1 MQQFLI
7 ILRGVTASGKST
19 ISKRLRNFEEKT
31 VWLKVDNFKDF
42 FAEDSSN
49 ALEFVNGSAIA
60 TLDYLLDQ
68 GFSVVMD
75 GVFQDTK
82 AIDDA
87 VNLAKSKNIK
97 SIVYQIKCSLQEI
110 QKRDQTRNGVKEGHR
125 KPLENETITLIYQ
138 KLEDNPYP
146 NSLSLDTEHLSV
158 DQCIEKIKRDLNNS
172 N

>member
-42 FAEDSSN
+42 FAENSSS
-49 ALEFVNGSAIA
+49 ALEFVHGSAVA
-60 TLDYLLDQ
+60 TLGYLLDQ

-87 VNLAKSKNIK
+87 VNLAKSKNVK
-97 SIVYQIKCSLQEI
+97 SIVYQIKCSLQAILE
-110 QKRDQTRNGVKEGHR
+110 RDRTREGIKEGLR
-125 KPLENETITLIYQ
+125 KPLGDETITLIYQ
-138 KLEDNPYP
+138 RLGNNPYP
-146 NSLSLDTEHLSV
+146 NSQLLNTEHLSV
-158 DQCIEKIKRDLNNS
+158 DQCIEKIKSDLNNE
-172 N
+172 

>member
-97 SIVYQIKCSLQEI
+97 
-110 QKRDQTRNGVKEGHR
+110 
-125 KPLENETITLIYQ
+125 
-138 KLEDNPYP
+138 
-146 NSLSLDTEHLSV
+146 
-158 DQCIEKIKRDLNNS
+158 
-172 N
+172 